1 MIDHDYD
8 PVPVI
13 SLWLVVAIVV
23 GSTLG
28 AGFFLGTLTG
38 MLANL

>member
-8 PVPVI
+8 PVLTI

-28 AGFFLGTLTG
+28 AGFFLGIVTGTLVG
-38 MLANL
+38 L